1 MELDQKKPG
10 KFNISI
16 YSQVPIKSGEEITIT
31 YTSLLRPVL
40 ERREKLEYLWH
51 FTCQC
56 TRCQDPTELGTLIGK
71 PTFASLDKI
80 CLFDLG
86 IKLSRNAQ
94 CIANKTKELR
104 ARHTNSNTQSILVGK
119 IWLNYYG
126 LL

>member
-1 MELDQKKPG
+1 MELDQKNPG
-10 KFNISI
+10 KFKISI

-56 TRCQDPTELGTLIGK
+56 TRCQDPTELGTFIGK
-71 PTFASLDKI
+71 PTFASLYKI

-86 IKLSRNAQ
+86 IKLRRNSQ
-94 CIANKTKELR
+94 CIANKTKE
-104 ARHTNSNTQSILVGK
+104 HSKKKDFNCI
-119 IWLNYYG
+119 
-126 LL
+126 

>member
-1 MELDQKKPG
+1 MELDQKNPG
-10 KFNISI
+10 KFKISI

-56 TRCQDPTELGTLIGK
+56 TRCQDPTEFGTFIGK
-71 PTFASLDKI
+71 PTFATFNQI

-86 IKLSRNAQ
+86 FKLTRNPHCRQ
-94 CIANKTKELR
+94 N
-104 ARHTNSNTQSILVGK
+104 LVPDLPCKG
-119 IWLNYYG
+119 
-126 LL
+126 

>member
-1 MELDQKKPG
+1 MELDQKNPG
-10 KFNISI
+10 KFKISI

-56 TRCQDPTELGTLIGK
+56 TRCQDPTEFGTFIGK
-71 PTFASLDKI
+71 PTFASFDQI

-86 IKLSRNAQ
+86 FKLTRNPHCRQ
-94 CIANKTKELR
+94 NQK
-104 ARHTNSNTQSILVGK
+104 NWGILIVQY
-119 IWLNYYG
+119 LYV
-126 LL
+126 

>member
-1 MELDQKKPG
+1 MELDQKNPG
-10 KFNISI
+10 KFKISI

-56 TRCQDPTELGTLIGK
+56 TRCQDPTEFGTFIGK
-71 PTFASLDKI
+71 LTFASINQI

-86 IKLSRNAQ
+86 FKLTRNPYCQ
-94 CIANKTKELR
+94 PNQ
-104 ARHTNSNTQSILVGK
+104 NNWGIL
-119 IWLNYYG
+119 IL
-126 LL
+126 